1 MASHMYAYSGTVQVG
16 FNEYMLYGSLPQI
29 LSYDFEEQKVRF
41 KKTLFDETYTKDIK
55 DRYYICKDDDFEE
68 LINIMAPG
76 IGALTNPNK
85 LANTFRSEKKSA
97 IS

>member
-1 MASHMYAYSGTVQVG
+1 MYAYSGTVQVG

-29 LSYDFEEQKVRF
+29 LSYDSEEQKVRF
-41 KKTLFDETYTKDIK
+41 KKTLFDETYIK
-55 DRYYICKDDDFEE
+55 DRYYICKDNDFEE
-68 LINIMAPG
+68 LINIMASG